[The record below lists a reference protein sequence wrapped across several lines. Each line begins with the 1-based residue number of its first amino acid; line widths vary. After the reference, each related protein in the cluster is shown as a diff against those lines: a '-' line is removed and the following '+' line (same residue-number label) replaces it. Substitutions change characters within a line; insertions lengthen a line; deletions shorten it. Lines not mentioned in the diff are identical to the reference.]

1 MHVPEEP
8 MQPVV
13 RGKRGKRPN
22 PKAATVRC
30 DRQIVVLNNKVANR
44 GCRHIE
50 SQRLPIIAVIKRD
63 VDGALSSGEQ
73 QSLSLGVFPDDVH
86 RLALGDSLNDL
97 RPSFPGIVSSINVW
111 TYVI

>member
-1 MHVPEEP
+1 MPQRSNVI
-8 MQPVV
+8 
-13 RGKRGKRPN
+13 KN
-22 PKAATVRC
+22 PKAAAVGRNRQVIGLNDEISHRC
-30 DRQIVVLNNKVANR
+30 R
-44 GCRHIE
+44 RHVE

-73 QSLSLGVFPDDVH
+73 QSPSLGVFPDDVH

-97 RPSFPGIVSSINVW
+97 CPSFPGIVGSINVW